1 MSLAAVRRARGLT
14 QDQLAKELGLA
25 GAGSIS
31 PIENGVVDPSLELA
45 LRIQVWSAG
54 KVRATDLRPDLA
66 DLIEAA
72 CSSSPP
78 VETRQ

>member
-72 CSSSPP
+72 CSSPDVS
-78 VETRQ
+78 EARR